1 MYTTFHPQVVELEQ
15 FQTLVLQDAEE
26 VKGRQETD
34 SVQVVD
40 DLRHHISCGVQT
52 ISGIQEAR
60 TKLATLEALLEE
72 LGIEA

>member
-1 MYTTFHPQVVELEQ
+1 M
-15 FQTLVLQDAEE
+15 LQDADE
-26 VKGRQETD
+26 VRGRQETD

-40 DLRHHISCGVQT
+40 DLRHYISCGVLT

-72 LGIEA
+72 MGIEA